1 MRLRR
6 PGLLAVVTTTIALLA
21 AACSPSGPTP
31 TPECFLAQAGQIV
44 GANGKACAPPP
55 GVTVQPT
62 PTFTPAPANGGDDNG
77 PSLLIFHGCAVCH
90 TLESVPQM
98 KGIDGPELTGV
109 GSKGADYIRES
120 ILNPTATVVEGYE
133 AGLMPEDFSTRISAE
148 ELDTIVSF
156 LAGQ

>member
-1 MRLRR
+1 MLLRR
-6 PGLLAVVTTTIALLA
+6 PGLFALVTTTVALLA
-21 AACSPSGPTP
+21 AACSASGPTP

-44 GANGKACAPPP
+44 GANGTACAPPP

-62 PTFTPAPANGGDDNG
+62 PTFTPAPTNGGATSG
-77 PSLLIFHGCAVCH
+77 PALLIFHGCAVCH
-90 TLESVPQM
+90 TLAPVPQM
-98 KGIDGPELTGV
+98 KGQDGPELTGV

-120 ILNPTATVVEGYE
+120 ILDPNATVVEGFE

-148 ELDTIVSF
+148 ELDTIVSY